1 MYKIGDAVRIV
12 HNGTIGAV
20 IGVEPLGSTI
30 KYKVLVNGKT
40 LTFIEDRIDAFDSQA

>member
-20 IGVEPLGSTI
+20 IGVEPLGSTT
-30 KYKVLVNGKT
+30 KYARYKKNWREERRKFYVKV
-40 LTFIEDRIDAFDSQA
+40 DM